1 MALPVPNLDDRR
13 FQDFV
18 DDAKRLIAQRCPAWT
33 DHNVSDPGVT
43 LIELFAWM
51 TDQLVYRLNR
61 VPDRQYV
68 TFLDLLGVQLFPPTA
83 AAAPLTFWLTAPQP
97 TSVVIPAATQAAT
110 IRTETEDAIVFQTT
124 APLTIVRSTLE
135 HIGSMLDGK
144 TFRDHGEAL
153 AKGTR
158 FSCFSDTPKPDDALY
173 LGLSD
178 AVPSCAVAFRL
189 RAQIEGIG
197 VDPEWP
203 PLAWEAWDGDGWVAC
218 ELERDETG
226 GLNRNGDVIVHVP
239 ASHAASVIGRQR
251 AGWIRARVTDPE
263 PDQPTYSTSPSITAA
278 TAFTT
283 GGTVDAVN
291 AELIDV
297 DDVGDSEGV
306 PGQSFELRRRPVVPG
321 DEKPVLEV
329 RTDAATSEGDEPEE
343 WTQVDDFGAVGPD
356 DHVFAIDPVAG
367 ELRLGPA
374 VRLADGGFARYGA
387 TPPKGAHLRLRNYRA
402 GGGERGNVASGA
414 ISVLRSSIP
423 YIDRVG
429 NRRAATGGVDG
440 EAIDNAKVRGPL
452 LLRTRGRAV
461 TTEDYENLARS
472 AAPEVARV
480 RAVSAANG
488 ADAGSV
494 RVLVVPT
501 ATPTDGRLR
510 FEQLVPPEATLQRIT
525 DRLEET
531 RVIGTRLVVEPPV
544 YRGVTV
550 VARLRARPRS
560 NPARLQES
568 ALDALYAFLDPIRG
582 GPDRAG
588 WPFGRPVTNGEL
600 NSVLQQLRGTELVED
615 LRIFGADPVTG
626 QRGQATNRLE
636 LEPTALVFSY
646 EHQVLVEAG

>member
-1 MALPVPNLDDRR
+1 M
-13 FQDFV
+13 
-18 DDAKRLIAQRCPAWT
+18 
-33 DHNVSDPGVT
+33 
-43 LIELFAWM
+43 
-51 TDQLVYRLNR
+51 
-61 VPDRQYV
+61 PDRQYV

-110 IRTETEDAIVFQTT
+110 VRTETEEAIVFQTT
-124 APLTIVRSTLE
+124 APLTIVRSSLTQ
-135 HIGSMLDGK
+135 IGSMLDGK
-144 TFRDHGEAL
+144 TFRDHADAL

-173 LGLSD
+173 LGLSE
-178 AVPSCAVAFRL
+178 AVPSCAVAFRF

-203 PLAWEAWDGDGWVAC
+203 PLAWEAWDGDGWVRC

-239 ASHAASVIGRQR
+239 ASHTASVIGRQR

-263 PDQPTYSTSPSITAA
+263 PDQPTYSASPSITAA

-297 DDVGDSEGV
+297 DDLGDSEGV
-306 PGQSFELRRRPVVPG
+306 PGQSFELRRKPVVPG
-321 DEKPVLEV
+321 DEKPILEI
-329 RTDAATSEGDEPEE
+329 RIDASAGDVEEPEE

-480 RAVSAANG
+480 RAVSAASG

-501 ATPTDGRLR
+501 ATAVDGRLR

-550 VARLRARPRS
+550 VARLRARPRT
-560 NPARLQES
+560 NPARLQEA

-582 GPDRAG
+582 GPDRGG

>member
-1 MALPVPNLDDRR
+1 MALPAPNLDDRR

-43 LIELFAWM
+43 LVELFAFM

-61 VPDRQYV
+61 VPDRQFV

-83 AAAPLTFWLTAPQP
+83 ASAPITFWLTAPQP
-97 TSVVIPAATQAAT
+97 TTVVIPVGTQAAT

-124 APLTIVRSTLE
+124 ADLSIVQTTLGQ
-135 HIGSMLDGK
+135 IGSMLDGK
-144 TFRDHGEAL
+144 TYRDHGDAL
-153 AKGTR
+153 GKGTR
-158 FSCFSDTPKPDDALY
+158 FSCFADPPAPGNALY
-173 LGLSD
+173 VGLSD
-178 AVPSCAVAFRL
+178 AAPSCAIAL
-189 RAQIEGIG
+189 RFKCQIEGIG

-203 PLAWEAWDGDGWVAC
+203 PLAWEAWTGEDWAAC

-226 GLNRNGDVIVHVP
+226 GLNRDGDVILHVP
-239 ASHAASVIGRQR
+239 AGHATSVIGRQR
-251 AGWIRARVTDPE
+251 AGWLRARVTEPE
-263 PDQPTYSTSPSITAA
+263 PGQPTYSTSPSITGL

-283 GGTVDAVN
+283 GGTVEAVN

-297 DDVGDSEGV
+297 DDLGDSEGV
-306 PGQSFELRRRPVVPG
+306 PGQTFELRRRPVVPG
-321 DEKPVLEV
+321 DERPVLEV
-329 RTDAATSEGDEPEE
+329 RLDGAEDQAADE
-343 WTQVDDFGAVGPD
+343 WTQVDDFGSSGPD
-356 DHVFAIDPVAG
+356 DTVFAIDPVAG
-367 ELRLGPA
+367 ELHLAPA

-387 TPPKGAHLRLRNYRA
+387 TPPKGAHLRLRGYRA
-402 GGGERGNVASGA
+402 GGGEQGNVARGA

-423 YIDRVG
+423 YVDRVG

-440 EAIDNAKVRGPL
+440 EEIDNAKVRGPL

-461 TTEDYENLARS
+461 TIEDYENLARS

-480 RAVSAANG
+480 KAVAATSG
-488 ADAGSV
+488 SDAGSV

-501 ATPTDGRLR
+501 ATTGEERLR
-510 FEQLVPPEATLQRIT
+510 FEQLVPGEATLQRIT

-550 VARLRARPRS
+550 VARLRARART
-560 NPARLQES
+560 NPTRLQEA
-568 ALDALYAFLDPIRG
+568 ALDALFGFLDPIRG
-582 GPDRAG
+582 GPDRTG
-588 WPFGRPVTNGEL
+588 WPFGRPVTAGEL
-600 NSVLQQLRGTELVED
+600 NSVLQQLRGTEIVED

-626 QRGQATNRLE
+626 QRGGATNRLE